1 LFLIVIIMLTGNP
14 AIIHRDIKA
23 SNILLDFKFEPKV
36 SLILFP
42 LLLYDNVINF
52 YTVFYSFLFNNL
64 LCPFSHEM
72 QVLKGNI
79 DHDNIGTSSNIVSI

>member
-1 LFLIVIIMLTGNP
+1 MSIGNGNWFLIVIIMLTGNP

-42 LLLYDNVINF
+42 
-52 YTVFYSFLFNNL
+52 
-64 LCPFSHEM
+64 
-72 QVLKGNI
+72 
-79 DHDNIGTSSNIVSI
+79 